1 MLTQGY
7 FKGQRSRINHKFQLF
22 MNMQSSSGNY
32 SMRHQVPMV
41 FLLLLIY
48 LSAAACIS
56 GGTTFG
62 RMLAQEY
69 LKGQNCKKKKK
80 KEFRK

>member
-1 MLTQGY
+1 
-7 FKGQRSRINHKFQLF
+7 
-22 MNMQSSSGNY
+22 
-32 SMRHQVPMV
+32 MRHRIPVV

-48 LSAAACIS
+48 LGIAAYIS

-69 LKGQNCKKKKK
+69 LEGQSCKEKKKK